1 MVEAIGTAPAT
12 APRWRPWSI
21 WGLGALSFVYAF
33 FQRVAP
39 SVMIDPL
46 QREFALDAGA
56 VGNLVAFYFYSYAA
70 MQVPIGLIVDRFGP
84 RRLLTFGIAVC
95 ALATAGFALSHDVL
109 LATLCRFLIG
119 FGAGFGFVS
128 TVTLA
133 ARWFPPSRFA
143 QFVGMTMG
151 SGTVG
156 GLFAQGPLGWAVE
169 LVGWR
174 PALLASA
181 GLGVLLSAALWL
193 VVRDWPPGPREHQ
206 RHESLRGL
214 LGSLGRVLSRGQNLL
229 ICCVSGA
236 MTAPLL
242 AFGGLWGV
250 AWLMQTK
257 GYTRPEAGATAS
269 LLLLGWV
276 FGSPL
281 AGWVSD
287 RLKRRKPVLQAG
299 CVISLATL
307 AAMIYL
313 ELPAPLLWACLFVTG
328 AASGSVSC
336 SFALAR
342 SLNPAN
348 DTGGVLGLVNCS
360 VVASGA
366 LFQPLIGLLLDSRWE
381 GATHDGVR
389 VYSQAAFEFALSSM
403 IVVLVAALAISLLV
417 RERKAGEAPPP

>member
-1 MVEAIGTAPAT
+1 MTTASPSLS
-12 APRWRPWSI
+12 RWRPWSV

-46 QREFALDAGA
+46 QREFGLDAGA

-84 RRLLTFGIAVC
+84 RRLLTFGIAIC

-109 LATLCRFLIG
+109 LATLCRFLVG

-156 GLFAQGPLGWAVE
+156 GLLAQGPLGWAVE

-174 PALLASA
+174 TALLGSAAA
-181 GLGVLLSAALWL
+181 GLALSAALWL
-193 VVRDWPPGPREHQ
+193 IVRDWPPGPREHQ

-307 AAMIYL
+307 APLIYV
-313 ELPAPLLWACLFVTG
+313 EDLPAPLLWACLLVTG
-328 AASGSVSC
+328 AASGAVSC

-342 SLNPAN
+342 SLNPVV

-366 LFQPLIGLLLDSRWE
+366 LFQPLIGLLLDWRWE
-381 GATHDGVR
+381 GQEANGVR
-389 VYSQAAFEFALSSM
+389 FYSLAAFQFALSSLV
-403 IVVLVAALAISLLV
+403 VVLALALAISLLV
-417 RERKAGEAPPP
+417 REGKAGHSPPP

>member
-1 MVEAIGTAPAT
+1 MTPLPAS
-12 APRWRPWSI
+12 PRWRPWSI

-56 VGNLVAFYFYSYAA
+56 LGNLVAFYFYAYAA
-70 MQVPIGLIVDRFGP
+70 MQVPISLIVDRFGP
-84 RRLLTFGIAVC
+84 RRLLTFGVAVC
-95 ALATAGFALSHDVL
+95 ALATAGFALSEDVL
-109 LATLCRFLIG
+109 LATLCRFLVG

-133 ARWFPPSRFA
+133 ARWFPPTRFA

-151 SGTVG
+151 SGTIG

-169 LVGWR
+169 SFGWR
-174 PALLASA
+174 PALLGSA
-181 GLGVLLSAALWL
+181 GAGLLLATALWL
-193 VVRDWPPGPREHQ
+193 VVRDWPPGQQGQAHQ
-206 RHESLRGL
+206 RHETLRGL
-214 LGSLGRVLSRGQNLL
+214 AGSLGRVLSRGQNLL
-229 ICCVSGA
+229 ICLVSGA

-281 AGWVSD
+281 AGGLSD
-287 RLKRRKPVLQAG
+287 RLKRRKVVLQAG
-299 CVISLATL
+299 CVLSLAAL
-307 AAMIYL
+307 APLIYVDG
-313 ELPAPLLWACLFVTG
+313 LPAPLLWLCLVVTG
-328 AASGSVSC
+328 AATGAVSC

-342 SLNPAN
+342 SVTPVA
-348 DTGGVLGLVNCS
+348 DTGGVLGLVNCA

-366 LFQPLIGLLLDSRWE
+366 LFQPLIGLLLDLRWTGQE
-381 GATHDGVR
+381 ANGVR
-389 VYSQAAFEFALSSM
+389 VYSPAAFQFALSSLV
-403 IVVLVAALAISLLV
+403 VVLVLALALSLLV
-417 RERKAGEAPPP
+417 RESKAGEAAAT